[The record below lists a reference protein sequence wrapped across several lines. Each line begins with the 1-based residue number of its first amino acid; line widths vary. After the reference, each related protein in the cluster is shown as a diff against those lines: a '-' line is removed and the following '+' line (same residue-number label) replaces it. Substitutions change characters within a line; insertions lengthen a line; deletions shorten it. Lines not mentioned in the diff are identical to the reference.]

1 MVIVKTENYKFF
13 DYEKL
18 YNTLKKLIYGETV
31 LINKF
36 DNEEDRYNDES
47 IEIDPEKTSLVIVE
61 GYFLRN
67 KRFN

>member
-1 MVIVKTENYKFF
+1 MVIVKTENYKFY

-36 DNEEDRYNDES
+36 DDEEGRYTDES
-47 IEIDPEKTSLVIVE
+47 IEIDLEKTSFVIIE
-61 GYFLRN
+61 GYFLS
-67 KRFN
+67 K